1 MAIKSYPYDS
11 TEQISAH
18 FNAQEFKCKCKCEKQ
33 HETLISDELV
43 QKLEK
48 LRSTLDC
55 KSIVIT
61 SGYRCPEHDAEVSTG
76 KGQHTKGT
84 AADIVCYDKNGQA
97 ISSKLVCCKAQ
108 DLGFTGI
115 ANVTS
120 NYDCTHVDVRSS
132 GKWYGDEILGN
143 GNVTS
148 DFYSYFGIWKSNT
161 ILAKGIDVSYAQG
174 KIDWDK
180 VKASG
185 KAEFVLIRAG
195 YGREISQIDSQFER
209 NYSECKRLGIPVGAY
224 WYSYAKS
231 TDEARKE
238 AKTFLQA
245 IKGKSFEYP
254 VYFDMEEPSQFAL
267 GKKICS
273 DMAEAFCSEVE
284 KAGYYT
290 GLYSST
296 SYLNTHLTDSVK
308 NRYTVWVAQYNKEL
322 TYKGN
327 YGIWQYGVAGH
338 PNYDTFST
346 GSVPGV
352 NGQCDLDYA
361 YVDYPAIIKKA
372 GLNGFTAADNS
383 DKGDS
388 SDNVNTDKTDTLK
401 RILQHVASIDNKL
414 S

>member
-18 FNAQEFKCKCKCEKQ
+18 FNAQEFKCKCGQ
-33 HETLISDELV
+33 VHDTLISEELV
-43 QKLEK
+43 QKLEN

-61 SGYRCPEHDAEVSTG
+61 SGYRCLEHDAEVSTG

-84 AADIVCYDKNGQA
+84 AADIVCYDKNGQT

-108 DLGFTGI
+108 NLGFTGI
-115 ANVTS
+115 ANITS

-132 GKWYGDEILGN
+132 GKWYGDETQGN
-143 GNVTS
+143 GNATN
-148 DFYSYFGIWKSNT
+148 DFYAYFGIQKENT
-161 ILAKGIDVSYAQG
+161 ILARGIDVSYAQG
-174 KIDWDK
+174 KVDWSK
-180 VKASG
+180 VKSSG
-185 KAEFVLIRAG
+185 KVNFAILRAG

-231 TDEARKE
+231 TEGARKE

-245 IKGKSFEYP
+245 IKNKTFEYP

-267 GKKICS
+267 GKQICS

-322 TYKGN
+322 TYKGT

-338 PNYDTFST
+338 SKYDTFST

-361 YVDYPAIIKKA
+361 YVDYPAIIKNA
-372 GLNGFTAADNS
+372 GLNGFKAENSSNESGKDNS
-383 DKGDS
+383 ESNDNDKA
-388 SDNVNTDKTDTLK
+388 DTLEQ
-401 RILQHVASIDNKL
+401 ILQHVASIDEKIK
-414 S
+414 